1 MDIFDLR
8 DEIVLHDYAD
18 YAGSFISISDSRIKE
33 EVDTKFASGLLWP
46 EPLLQLNP
54 SFASGGSVDDLVQKK
69 ILAPQ
74 CSEIFRIGKTET
86 DPAGRPMQLY
96 RHQTD
101 AILAA
106 QKKKITFSPREQ
118 DPARA
123 SPTSSPSWIMSSK
136 TVQVREFR
144 PS

>member
-106 QKKKITFSPREQ
+106 QKKRKLRSHHGNRIRQEPLLHHPHRGSCPQKRY
-118 DPARA
+118 R
-123 SPTSSPSWIMSSK
+123 
-136 TVQVREFR
+136 
-144 PS
+144 